1 MRVLA
6 MLFLAAACCGS
17 AVMAQSDM
25 DKVEVKTEAVSGAV
39 HMLVGMGGNIA
50 VSAGADGI
58 LIVDDQFE
66 ALAPK
71 ISATLAALGSN
82 KPKFILNTHW
92 HGDHVGGN
100 KVFGATGTIVAN
112 ENVRKRMIAG
122 SEKPFKT
129 APAAKEALP
138 IITFDQSLSIYF
150 NDEEI
155 RALHMGPGH
164 TDGDSV
170 IIFTRSNVVHTGDLF
185 FNGMFPFID
194 LDSGGSIDGYI
205 AGVTKVLELLP
216 AGAKIV
222 PGHGPLADRTA
233 YEKFLRMLKSTAG
246 TVRAAIKAGKSLEA
260 IKQQGLGAEWKSWS
274 WDFINEASFVET
286 LYRGLK

>member
-6 MLFLAAACCGS
+6 MLFLAAACYGS

-58 LIVDDQFE
+58 LIIDDQFE

-100 KVFGATGTIVAN
+100 KIFGATGTIVAN

-170 IIFTRSNVVHTGDLF
+170 IIFTKSNVVHTGDLF

>member
-1 MRVLA
+1 MRAFA
-6 MLFLAAACCGS
+6 MLCLAAACCGCV
-17 AVMAQSDM
+17 VMAQSDM

-50 VSAGADGI
+50 VSAGSDGI

-71 ISATLAALGSN
+71 ISAALAALGSN

-100 KVFGATGTIVAN
+100 RVFGATGTIVAN
-112 ENVRKRMIAG
+112 QNVRKRMAAG

-129 APAAKEALP
+129 APAVKEALP
-138 IITFDQSLSIYF
+138 IITFDQSVSIYF

-170 IIFTRSNVVHTGDLF
+170 IVFTKSNVVHTGDLF

-205 AGVTKVLELLP
+205 ADVTRVLELLP

-222 PGHGPLADRTA
+222 PGHGPLADRAA
-233 YEKFLRMLKSTAG
+233 YEKFLRMLESTSS
-246 TVRAAIKAGKSLEA
+246 TVRAGIKAGKSLDA
-260 IKQQGLGAEWKSWS
+260 IKQQGLGADWKSWS

>member
-1 MRVLA
+1 

-71 ISATLAALGSN
+71 ISAALAALGSN

-100 KVFGATGTIVAN
+100 KIFGATGTIVAN

-138 IITFDQSLSIYF
+138 IITFDQSVSIYF

-170 IIFTRSNVVHTGDLF
+170 IVFTKSNVVHTGDLF

-205 AGVTKVLELLP
+205 TDVTKVLELLP

-233 YEKFLRMLKSTAG
+233 YEKFLRMLKSTSG